1 MVHRRFPYDHM
12 HKDDHMV
19 PIQSQQLRRPHWMGT
34 ENLRKNK
41 MVPWSRGECPNNSLG
56 EPDPMPYEEDEGKF
70 VYWFALLYIHV
81 LGVSTT

>member
-1 MVHRRFPYDHM
+1 
-12 HKDDHMV
+12 
-19 PIQSQQLRRPHWMGT
+19 MGT
-34 ENLRKNK
+34 DNLRKNK

-70 VYWFALLYIHV
+70 VYWFALLCIHV